1 MWDGDLCVEP
11 RFGTD
16 FGFLVVADIFTPCLV
31 AFRHILYPKADGTY
45 FIAKWQNRQENLI
58 AAMNKITA
66 MKETIATNEI
76 TVLHLSH
83 EYETLESLQEQAEQ
97 LEQNPAAVYLAS
109 LGERS
114 RRTIGGDLNAI
125 AGIVSGGRF
134 DAFSLQW
141 EWIRYR
147 HTAAIRSLLLE
158 RYAPAT
164 ANRMLSALRGV
175 LKAAWRLGQM
185 PTEEYHRAIDL
196 PAIKGETLPRGRAIT
211 GGELRSLFVICAND
225 GSAHGARD
233 AALLA
238 LLYGAGLRRA
248 EVVALDLADYD
259 SQSGEVRVLKG
270 KGGKQRTAY
279 ATKGGKAALDAWLF
293 LRGDVPGPLFLPIRK
308 GGAIIHRRLD
318 NQSVFDIL
326 VKRARQAGIKD
337 VSPHDFR
344 RTFISDLLDAGA
356 DIATVQKMAGHA
368 NVSTTARY
376 DRRGEVAKQKA
387 SELLHVPFVAAH
399 D

>member
-1 MWDGDLCVEP
+1 MDEN
-11 RFGTD
+11 TA
-16 FGFLVVADIFTPCLV
+16 LVL
-31 AFRHILYPKADGTY
+31 
-45 FIAKWQNRQENLI
+45 Q
-58 AAMNKITA
+58 
-66 MKETIATNEI
+66 
-76 TVLHLSH
+76 H
-83 EYETLESLQEQAEQ
+83 ESETLESLQTKTAQ
-97 LEQNPAAVYLAS
+97 LDQNPAAVYLAS
-109 LGERS
+109 LGLRS

-125 AGIVSGGRF
+125 AQIVSNERF

-141 EWIRYR
+141 EFIRYR
-147 HTAAIRSLLLE
+147 HTAAIRSLLAE

-196 PAIKGETLPRGRAIT
+196 PPVKGETLPRGRAIT
-211 GGELRSLFVICAND
+211 SGELRSLFVICAGD

-259 SQSGEVRVLKG
+259 SESGEVKVLHG
-270 KGGKQRTAY
+270 KGGKQRMVY
-279 ATKGGKAALDAWLF
+279 ATNGSKAALDAWLQV
-293 LRGDVPGPLFLPIRK
+293 RGAEDGPLFLPIRK
-308 GGAIIHRRLD
+308 GGAIVNRRLD

-326 VKRARQAGIKD
+326 RKRARESGVKN

-368 NVSTTARY
+368 NVTTTARY

-387 SELLHVPFVAAH
+387 SELLYVPFVSAQN
-399 D
+399 